1 MLQTKE
7 PKGYSLQGATG
18 LQIRK
23 PYDYNPN
30 IVYKYIYIGLYPTE
44 PEGYKPKSLRAVTYR
59 EP

>member
-30 IVYKYIYIGLYPTE
+30 IV
-44 PEGYKPKSLRAVTYR
+44 
-59 EP
+59 